1 MFTSLA
7 GYQSAA
13 SLDLSRCRSAMS
25 RYESDGG
32 ECARKEGSGVWINI
46 PRKESLEGFL
56 QTSVR
61 PALVNDRIHGFDREI
76 KSSRRRKSS

>member
-1 MFTSLA
+1 MSFCHDVVMNQMEENVPEKKAVACGLTS
-7 GYQSAA
+7 
-13 SLDLSRCRSAMS
+13 
-25 RYESDGG
+25 
-32 ECARKEGSGVWINI
+32 

-61 PALVNDRIHGFDREI
+61 PALVNNRIHGFDGEI